1 MKLKNLFVFVIIY
14 FLSAMSSSATKLPPY
29 VIQTLKNNVPNA
41 SVRFDGLVTLPDGT
55 IYLPVLPSNPKK
67 NISGKIISTYPAN
80 KNFAQKPDVIIFD
93 SNFAFLRVINEKA
106 GKLTVTDSK
115 NIPFVIKTGIFPQ
128 DMLVPPGLILPDD
141 MQTMLGDL
149 KISLYS
155 SSINNIF
162 KTDKEQPV
170 QQNTKI
176 VPIPYMSGKTL
187 LITTLDSKTVSVI
200 PSDSTTP
207 KFTLALDNLPK
218 FIQPVCNDRYILTAT
233 AGKTYIQVA
242 DVEQEVFAK
251 KIDLTF
257 QPTEIL
263 ISNDKSKAYVAVG
276 DDQSIFIIDLKTMAL
291 SEKIKIKGYPKNIT
305 LTDNNKTL
313 VYTDKNTGDIYSLTL
328 DETYLNKFIYNA
340 SNISKIIAT
349 DKNLYLLS
357 RTDNTLQVIDNELKD
372 IIYKENVGTKPLDML
387 LSGNKLYIL
396 CASNELDIFNLENFA
411 LESKIKLSD
420 SGFSKKLLK
429 LPNSNLFLI
438 TNVSDKKYLIFDT
451 TKNKVIQTINTT
463 VYINDLQIL
472 NKRVK

>member
-1 MKLKNLFVFVIIY
+1 
-14 FLSAMSSSATKLPPY
+14 
-29 VIQTLKNNVPNA
+29 
-41 SVRFDGLVTLPDGT
+41 
-55 IYLPVLPSNPKK
+55 
-67 NISGKIISTYPAN
+67 
-80 KNFAQKPDVIIFD
+80 
-93 SNFAFLRVINEKA
+93 
-106 GKLTVTDSK
+106 
-115 NIPFVIKTGIFPQ
+115 
-128 DMLVPPGLILPDD
+128 
-141 MQTMLGDL
+141 
-149 KISLYS
+149 
-155 SSINNIF
+155 
-162 KTDKEQPV
+162 
-170 QQNTKI
+170 
-176 VPIPYMSGKTL
+176 MSGKTL

-340 SNISKIIAT
+340 SNISKISLIMVM
-349 DKNLYLLS
+349 
-357 RTDNTLQVIDNELKD
+357 VI
-372 IIYKENVGTKPLDML
+372 
-387 LSGNKLYIL
+387 
-396 CASNELDIFNLENFA
+396 
-411 LESKIKLSD
+411 
-420 SGFSKKLLK
+420 
-429 LPNSNLFLI
+429 
-438 TNVSDKKYLIFDT
+438 
-451 TKNKVIQTINTT
+451 
-463 VYINDLQIL
+463 
-472 NKRVK
+472 